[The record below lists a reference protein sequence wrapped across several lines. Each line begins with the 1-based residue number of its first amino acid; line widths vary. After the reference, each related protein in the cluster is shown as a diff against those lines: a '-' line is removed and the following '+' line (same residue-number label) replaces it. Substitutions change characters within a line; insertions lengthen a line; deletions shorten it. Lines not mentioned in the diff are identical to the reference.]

1 MLKLNEKDVQI
12 RTEHFLQPFVEYLE
26 PNPRSIIRFVN
37 IFNIVRAVN
46 IISAVKIDNK
56 KLALWLIIALRW
68 PMLARYLQNNPMQIK
83 KIGEINSTNNIE
95 IPKEIVSLFNNL
107 EINNIINK
115 NTLGISIDEK
125 TINEI
130 ILWSI

>member
-1 MLKLNEKDVQI
+1 
-12 RTEHFLQPFVEYLE
+12 
-26 PNPRSIIRFVN
+26 
-37 IFNIVRAVN
+37 
-46 IISAVKIDNK
+46 
-56 KLALWLIIALRW
+56 
-68 PMLARYLQNNPMQIK
+68 MLARYLQNNPMQIK

-95 IPKEIVSLFNNL
+95 IPKEIVPLFNNL